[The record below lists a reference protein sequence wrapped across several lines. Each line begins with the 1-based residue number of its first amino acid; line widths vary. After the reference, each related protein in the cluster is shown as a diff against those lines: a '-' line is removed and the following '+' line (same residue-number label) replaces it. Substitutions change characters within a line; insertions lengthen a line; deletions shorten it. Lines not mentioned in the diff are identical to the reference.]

1 MVFIW
6 YFLDDIVLFLRAYS
20 GMGTSWEVALVH
32 PRAAEPRCAEAAKFF
47 AILFGDDH
55 PEHLEPNPWDP
66 MVWNRI
72 IEPMG

>member
-1 MVFIW
+1 M
-6 YFLDDIVLFLRAYS
+6 LFLRAYS

-66 MVWNRI
+66 MV
-72 IEPMG
+72 